1 MKWDGVGLHFFLTS
15 KIMLIGEYV
24 HTLDPKKRLSLPS
37 RFRKEVG
44 KKVVITRGLD
54 HCLFVYTLKQWEKL
68 SAKLAGLPMGAS
80 DTRGFSRFM
89 LSGAVETDVDANGRV
104 LIPDFLKSFGGL
116 REKVVVI
123 GAGDRIEIW
132 DDKKWGEYKGTIE
145 KQADTLAE
153 KLGDI
158 GAI

>member
-54 HCLFVYTLKQWEKL
+54 HCLLV
-68 SAKLAGLPMGAS
+68 SAGSCCLEQL
-80 DTRGFSRFM
+80 RQM
-89 LSGAVETDVDANGRV
+89 LTQTEE
-104 LIPDFLKSFGGL
+104 F
-116 REKVVVI
+116 
-123 GAGDRIEIW
+123 
-132 DDKKWGEYKGTIE
+132 
-145 KQADTLAE
+145 
-153 KLGDI
+153 
-158 GAI
+158 